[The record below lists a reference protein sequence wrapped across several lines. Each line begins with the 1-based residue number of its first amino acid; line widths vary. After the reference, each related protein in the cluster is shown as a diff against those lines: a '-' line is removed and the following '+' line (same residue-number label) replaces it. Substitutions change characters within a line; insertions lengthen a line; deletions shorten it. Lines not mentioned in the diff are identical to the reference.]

1 MEVVSHVNLTLALG
15 IVVLAV
21 IGLGIAIEVYRLQ
34 SAKRRKRRAATG
46 PARRSLHLE
55 RRMAD
60 AFRGPREAYGDIF
73 EGFSVMRL
81 ADTTQ
86 MDVNTKGPWLTL
98 NVFTRSLIIRH
109 LWRSLEKLAR
119 NTVTVRVDPGS
130 PGAMVWTAKQ
140 TAEFN
145 DGGKMEPWA
154 PARGKAGTLIS
165 GR

>member
-1 MEVVSHVNLTLALG
+1 MEVVSLVNLTLELG
-15 IVVLAV
+15 IVVLVVMA
-21 IGLGIAIEVYRLQ
+21 IGIGIEVYRLAA
-34 SAKRRKRRAATG
+34 AKRRKRRAAMG
-46 PARRSLHLE
+46 PARRSPHLE

-60 AFRGPREAYGDIF
+60 AFRGPREAYGDVF
-73 EGFSVMRL
+73 AGFSVMRV

-86 MDVNTKGPWLTL
+86 MDVATKGPWQTL
-98 NVFTRSLIIRH
+98 NLFTRSLIVRH

-119 NTVTVRVDPGS
+119 NTVTVRVDAGAA
-130 PGAMVWTAKQ
+130 GAMLWTAKQ